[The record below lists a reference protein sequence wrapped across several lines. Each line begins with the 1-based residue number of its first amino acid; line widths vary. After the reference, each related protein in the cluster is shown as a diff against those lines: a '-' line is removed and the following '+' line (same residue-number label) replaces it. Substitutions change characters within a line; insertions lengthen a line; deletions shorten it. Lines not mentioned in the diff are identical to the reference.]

1 MKSLKWVFCAL
12 AISAGAY
19 YSIGSS
25 NAIVGDN
32 IEALTSGD
40 ANVTFEEHESFPY
53 LGDTEQGGWYR
64 LPSGYCLYCEYGLCS
79 AENNSTCIEIVVR
92 P

>member
-25 NAIVGDN
+25 NTIVGDN

-40 ANVTFEEHESFPY
+40 ANVTFVEHDAYQRCSWGYETNFVKF
-53 LGDTEQGGWYR
+53 
-64 LPSGYCLYCEYGLCS
+64 PSGYCDEDFYYPYSLDGK
-79 AENNSTCIEIVVR
+79 CIDIEVR